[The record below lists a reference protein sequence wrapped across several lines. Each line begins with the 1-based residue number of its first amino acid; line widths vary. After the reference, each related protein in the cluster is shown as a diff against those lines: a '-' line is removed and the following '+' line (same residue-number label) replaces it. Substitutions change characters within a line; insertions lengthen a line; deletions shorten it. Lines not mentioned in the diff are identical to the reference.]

1 MSCKKNF
8 YSVSRGETTGIFT
21 RWSKCEL
28 SIHKYSNAVFKG
40 FETIDEAMAFLIAGG
55 TYITRINIPVYDDTQ
70 TVKRPTDFDHVCEN
84 EATCTIASL
93 DISEQ
98 STLDDTI
105 VPSNDE
111 DSSSELNTSDI
122 NFMNKL
128 EPSEDNTS
136 LKIPMSKVEQK
147 ILQSKLTIHNMKIQ
161 LVKIKQIVQ

>member
-1 MSCKKNF
+1 MTKKNF
-8 YSVSRGETTGIFT
+8 YAVSRGETTGIFT

-40 FETIDEAMAFLIAGG
+40 FETIDEDIAFLIAGG
-55 TYITRINIPVYDDTQ
+55 TYITCINIPVYDDTQ
-70 TVKRPTDFDHVCEN
+70 TVKRPTDFDHLCEN
-84 EATCTIASL
+84 ETTCTIASL

-105 VPSNDE
+105 VPPNDE

-122 NFMNKL
+122 NLMHEL

-136 LKIPMSKVEQK
+136 LKIPVSK
-147 ILQSKLTIHNMKIQ
+147 SGTDNAN
-161 LVKIKQIVQ
+161 